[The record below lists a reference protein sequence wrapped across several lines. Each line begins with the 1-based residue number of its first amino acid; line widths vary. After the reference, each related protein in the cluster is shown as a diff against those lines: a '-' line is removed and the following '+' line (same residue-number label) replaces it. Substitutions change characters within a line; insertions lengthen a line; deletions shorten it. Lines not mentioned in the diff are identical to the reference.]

1 MSPKLVFAA
10 ISAAANVVGGIAKI
24 KQAKAEAQFAT
35 AQIEYEMEA
44 DRLAEQR
51 QTYQILDAHQ
61 RVAATHIAY
70 GGASGAQMGGSFFAK
85 SKANLSRRNRD
96 LDTLSSNARLAQG
109 RFGYQKLG
117 VNMKKKADMFE
128 GYMTIGKGIAQ
139 GASVGYEMGIGKTP
153 TTQTYGK
160 GSTYSGVGYDLKGY
174 APD

>member
-96 LDTLSSNARLAQG
+96 LDTLSSNARLAQ
-109 RFGYQKLG
+109 
-117 VNMKKKADMFE
+117 DMFE